1 MLSALGRGGSSVS
14 RTTTFR
20 NRPILEKYRELHT
33 ADGLSIV
40 SFQCK
45 SQQGLKLL
53 LYKEPLLLFSRS
65 AMGPSVWNGEFSFF
79 SFVFFG
85 FLSSSVGS
93 PLDSGQGW
101 RWQSE
106 HMASKLSPTHRWR
119 WCWAKRCRKFI
130 RRNLFW
136 KTTTLLQIVCVIFQD
151 FALKWQAVALH
162 VIFEEM
168 QNCSLAGALG
178 FPGALNGVL
187 ESLLLRY
194 RCTFLISWFSYTWSY
209 QHSPRLLHS
218 FKGILCLTASLCFLF
233 YELLCILHL

>member
-1 MLSALGRGGSSVS
+1 MASFLSFLLFFLA
-14 RTTTFR
+14 FFH
-20 NRPILEKYRELHT
+20 RPLEVHWTPDR
-33 ADGLSIV
+33 ADGGNRSTWLANHLQLIV
-40 SFQCK
+40 
-45 SQQGLKLL
+45 GDGV
-53 LYKEPLLLFSRS
+53 EPRDAENLF
-65 AMGPSVWNGEFSFF
+65 
-79 SFVFFG
+79 
-85 FLSSSVGS
+85 VG
-93 PLDSGQGW
+93 
-101 RWQSE
+101 
-106 HMASKLSPTHRWR
+106 
-119 WCWAKRCRKFI
+119 
-130 RRNLFW
+130 NLFW

-209 QHSPRLLHS
+209 EHSPGLLHS